1 MKKILLVL
9 VVLCF
14 GAHSVKAQI
23 ENIKVDS
30 TVTINSAYAG
40 LLTGSD
46 FSQNSLNF
54 SKTSNVRVGVKATY
68 SPTKWLSFVT
78 IDVYQINEQA
88 GVKTINQF
96 LTKID
101 LGKICFE
108 TGFVPALASE
118 TKPMPATSDSQFES
132 WTEMNIPGA
141 ALGAKVKYNF
151 DKKTYVGIGIAQRN
165 NEPEYHLKYSSS
177 PLKLS
182 LYYSEFNRKFG
193 SSVAIRAKRIYN
205 STVYNADQNFSN
217 YTSFKLNPKNDI
229 DFYFDA
235 KYDLKLK
242 EIANIE
248 TGFLKNFSGKY
259 LKGFFGLCY
268 CHEIKVVRGY
278 LFVHI

>member
-9 VVLCF
+9 IAFFAISEVR
-14 GAHSVKAQI
+14 AQI

-30 TVTINSAYAG
+30 TIIINSAYAG
-40 LLTGSD
+40 LLAGSD
-46 FSQNSLNF
+46 FSQNSLSF
-54 SKTSNVRVGVKATY
+54 SKSSSVRVGFKATY

-88 GVKTINQF
+88 NVKTMNQF
-96 LTKID
+96 WTKID

-118 TKPMPATSDSQFES
+118 TRPMLTTADAQFES
-132 WTEMNIPGA
+132 WTEMTIPGG
-141 ALGAKVKYNF
+141 ALGAKIKYNF

-182 LYYSEFNRKFG
+182 VYYSEFNQKFG
-193 SSVAIRAKRIYN
+193 SSVAVKTGRIYN

-217 YTSFKLNPKNDI
+217 FISFKLNPKNDI
-229 DFYFDA
+229 DFYFDG
-235 KYDLKLK
+235 KYDLKVK

-268 CHEIKVVRGY
+268 CYEIKVVRGY